1 MLMSL
6 IVRVKPV
13 DLIFI
18 ILYYRFVETLFLYH
32 ENFILFIKN
41 RLLESQLRDGLIELM
56 NCFVVVYFIK
66 VVFELK
72 HLQWP
77 DLFVCLFVSC
87 SCWIGWTVGWHLVR
101 RWRCSICSCLL
112 LVSCWRLLG
121 LCRRCTHCYTILALL
136 ELPLKFILFH
146 ICSFN
151 LLPDHL

>member
-41 RLLESQLRDGLIELM
+41 RLLESQLRDWLIELM

-66 VVFELK
+66 IVF
-72 HLQWP
+72 
-77 DLFVCLFVSC
+77 
-87 SCWIGWTVGWHLVR
+87 
-101 RWRCSICSCLL
+101 
-112 LVSCWRLLG
+112 
-121 LCRRCTHCYTILALL
+121 
-136 ELPLKFILFH
+136 
-146 ICSFN
+146 
-151 LLPDHL
+151 